1 MNPTDYAH
9 KLITDTAH
17 LRPTTDGTVRYV
29 KAENPDLGTFTL
41 ELSRDRVYL
50 SYGDTPSVEANDFL
64 WSVMLALEGMRE
76 LSSLAQ
82 EVAA

>member
-17 LRPTTDGTVRYV
+17 LRPSDPGSVRYV
-29 KAENPDLGTFTL
+29 RADNPDLGTFTL

-50 SYGDTPSVEANDFL
+50 SYGDAPSVEANDFL
-64 WSVMLALEGMRE
+64 WDVQAVLWSMDE
-76 LSSLAQ
+76 LSSLS
-82 EVAA
+82 AAA